1 MFRRL
6 TISMSKSCVC
16 TNNVYLKFFLQKSS
30 FTVYMSFYPIQLQS
44 FWSRDIFY
52 WEKTE
57 SDLLTFKCNECI
69 YSIALLKKSIKH
81 LKTKRYYHH
90 LNLKK
95 RLQILKLVNNLV
107 WKLNYFVLFTK
118 TKLCHQPESQWFYGN
133 FFLVFYWTIQSINN
147 SWPDQFLVAVGS
159 SVGWSSWILETTE
172 LGTRQHN

>member
-16 TNNVYLKFFLQKSS
+16 TNNVYLKFFYKKVRLQYIWVFIPYSCKAFGAGTFFIEKKQNLIYLLSS
-30 FTVYMSFYPIQLQS
+30 AMNAFTV
-44 FWSRDIFY
+44 
-52 WEKTE
+52 
-57 SDLLTFKCNECI
+57 
-69 YSIALLKKSIKH
+69 ALLKKSIIH